1 MHHMCTTCAT
11 ITWQILIFQV
21 LDRGSKKSD
30 ALRKKLLADAENHRN
45 RLLDYDKAHEKR
57 TKVTT
62 LCNCNVKSLAGRQ

>member
-1 MHHMCTTCAT
+1 MAL
-11 ITWQILIFQV
+11 QIIFAKYQLQV

-57 TKVTT
+57 TKV
-62 LCNCNVKSLAGRQ
+62 S